1 MKKPSNQMP
10 PYQMP
15 KMKWYLVTIMW
26 IFLVLFFGSIVYKAY
41 DDIAFRYVILIF
53 IVLILVLSGVGI
65 EKYEKLKRLRK
76 DWDIGK
82 FAKEFNLKEVDTWI
96 VRAVYEAVYDEV
108 EIPIRADDDIDK
120 DLGID
125 MGDLGFDEILINVS
139 QRTGRVLTEE
149 SVEYD
154 DIENIKTIRDL
165 VYFFNGLPQKGE

>member
-15 KMKWYLVTIMW
+15 KMKWYLVIIMW
-26 IFLVLFFGSIVYKAY
+26 IFLVLYFGSIVYKAY

-53 IVLILVLSGVGI
+53 IVLILVLSGVGV
-65 EKYEKLKRLRK
+65 EKYEKLKRSRK
-76 DWDIGK
+76 EWDIGK
-82 FAKEFNLKEVDTWI
+82 FAKEFNLKEVDTWV

-108 EIPIRADDDIDK
+108 EIPIKADDDIDK
-120 DLGID
+120 DLRID

-149 SVEYD
+149 SVAYN
-154 DIENIKTIRDL
+154 DIENITSVRDL
-165 VYFFNGLPQKGE
+165 VYFFNQLPREK